1 MSGHRLVGGLS
12 VSDHTEARLRA
23 HLGHLIRWNAA
34 INLVAKSTIPDAWER
49 HVADSAQLVDLA
61 PGSPGHWADLG
72 SGAGFPGFVVAVI
85 MAETS
90 PETRVTLVEADR
102 RKATFL
108 RESAR
113 LLDLDVTVRAER
125 IEDAAPLCA
134 DVISARALAPLPL
147 VHLMG
152 VRQGILEPFGRHL
165 PRLPRQAGA
174 EAGNGRHQHRRRE
187 GFGDVRVEAALQG
200 LHAIFFAGVRGHRG
214 NREGAAAVF
223 RRHAAGTMR
232 APCGI

>member
-1 MSGHRLVGGLS
+1 MVGGLS

-61 PGSPGHWADLG
+61 PGNPGHWADLG

-134 DVISARALAPLPL
+134 DVISARALAPLDQL
-147 VHLMG
+147 VTMARPHLRAGGMCLFLKG
-152 VRQGILEPFGRHL
+152 ARIESELATASAAWSFSVE
-165 PRLPRQAGA
+165 RLPSRTDASA
-174 EAGNGRHQHRRRE
+174 EILR
-187 GFGDVRVEAALQG
+187 LKG
-200 LHAIFFAGVRGHRG
+200 LADA
-214 NREGAAAVF
+214 
-223 RRHAAGTMR
+223 
-232 APCGI
+232 